1 MTKIMKIEKEIVM
14 KAAREIYEGD
24 LEAKLRKA
32 SKQALKPFCQKV
44 LERLL
49 ANLEKENPGKHF
61 LIGKESRTKK
71 DLADKIGCILKG

>member
-24 LEAKLRKA
+24 LEAKLKKA

-44 LERLL
+44 LVRLL
-49 ANLEKENPGKHF
+49 AILEKENPGKHF
-61 LIGKESRTKK
+61 LVGKESRTKNH
-71 DLADKIGCILKG
+71 LAEKIGCILKG